1 MKYAARA
8 RCCYCRGEGLGS
20 LQRQTAR
27 LPDSGSGHDD
37 LETSLSISGLG
48 RVTGVCN
55 GGQKEEK
62 EAQRGALA
70 KAQGPLGFI
79 LLRIVGLIS

>member
-1 MKYAARA
+1 MQRA
-8 RCCYCRGEGLGS
+8 RGAATAGERGLGQ
-20 LQRQTAR
+20 LATPTAR

-48 RVTGVCN
+48 RVTGGRH

-62 EAQRGALA
+62 EAQKGLGKGARTPWHASPSCSGTL
-70 KAQGPLGFI
+70 
-79 LLRIVGLIS
+79 